1 MGRKKLPPDK
11 FRQKP
16 LRILLNPE
24 ERRLVDKAAEAE
36 GHRSTS
42 AWARVELLRL
52 AEKVRIMK
60 RKNAAQKSVI
70 KKAHEEELTGL
81 EVVSA
86 HSQPKIGTLSFPVC
100 GEPIYASVSDNTGLI
115 VEAIKK
121 RQPSLLLCA
130 GWSVPTERSLDAI
143 IAVTQQVKTVVVL
156 ETTSPTPAYFRITEG
171 RAFRMGEQ
179 FFSTRED
186 TEDENLPRGLADA
199 LPERSFTFCQRDA
212 LLLVCGEVMVVR
224 GRNHVKFYWSMPQV
238 LQDAVRAPAV
248 MILNPTHTR
257 MGNCGTVKAWREYL
271 SSGGRVYVSASN
283 WDVANGQRQ
292 SDTLHSLWHYGV
304 AAAPVY
310 AFENERLCYR
320 EWDMP
325 RRRMTEDLAVT
336 PAGNTSRTPGS
347 PEAAG

>member
-1 MGRKKLPPDK
+1 M
-11 FRQKP
+11 
-16 LRILLNPE
+16 N
-24 ERRLVDKAAEAE
+24 
-36 GHRSTS
+36 
-42 AWARVELLRL
+42 
-52 AEKVRIMK
+52 
-60 RKNAAQKSVI
+60 RKNVAQKSVI
-70 KKAHEEELTGL
+70 EKAYEVELTGL

-86 HSQPKIGTLSFPVC
+86 HSQPKIGTLSFPVR
-100 GEPIYASVSDNTGLI
+100 GEPIYAPVSDNTDLI
-115 VEAIKK
+115 VEVIKK

-143 IAVTQQVKTVVVL
+143 IAVMQQVKTVVVL
-156 ETTSPTPAYFRITEG
+156 ETTSPTPAYFRIADG
-171 RAFRMGEQ
+171 RRAFRMGEQ

-186 TEDENLPRGLADA
+186 TEDESRPRGLADA
-199 LPERSFTFCQRDA
+199 LPERSFMFCKRDA

-224 GRNHVKFYWSMPQV
+224 GRNHVEFYWSVPQV

-257 MGNCGTVKAWREYL
+257 MGNCGTVKAWRKYL

-292 SDTLHSLWHYGV
+292 SDTLHSLWHDGV
-304 AAAPVY
+304 AAASVY

-325 RRRMTEDLAVT
+325 LVDREDAT
-336 PAGNTSRTPGS
+336 HAD
-347 PEAAG
+347 